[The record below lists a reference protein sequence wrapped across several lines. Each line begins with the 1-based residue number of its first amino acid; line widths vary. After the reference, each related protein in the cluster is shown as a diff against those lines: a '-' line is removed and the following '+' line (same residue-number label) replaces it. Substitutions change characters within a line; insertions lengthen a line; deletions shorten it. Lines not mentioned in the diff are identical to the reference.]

1 MNYIDKEKT
10 TFLFKNISKLTTLL
24 KISRKNNI
32 NNGKHTDNYLKPV
45 CRRAGRG
52 LHTYRTVN

>member
-24 KISRKNNI
+24 KISRKKI
-32 NNGKHTDNYLKPV
+32 
-45 CRRAGRG
+45 
-52 LHTYRTVN
+52 